1 MKLENYKNIKK
12 SEWQEIATK
21 FDILW
26 TEDSVVRYL
35 VEKIAEKIGV
45 DDKIV
50 NDNELKKQVVEKINI
65 DFEIIPVKN
74 INSTKPKKNTN
85 KKVVKSKTPVVKEK
99 IRIVKEEEIIVP
111 VLSRLDELRLECETY
126 GIAWAENHTE
136 INLGQVLNGV
146 KQAGIL
152 PNKKITELDFIQ
164 NNKKTEINSSSTE
177 INSASFEINSS
188 NVDEYSQ
195 KVVDFEPA
203 NPNVSSNIF
212 LEISKQVLNTQ
223 NSNPAFNPLATEQVF
238 FNGGYTNSNAYLD
251 SYKNIYISAIKSHWR
266 LLSFSEIND
275 MILRDTQTFTH
286 QINYNPKV
294 ANQIEIILCID
305 KSSVRIPSD
314 DINEWIEING

>member
-35 VEKIAEKIGV
+35 VEKVAEKIGV

-50 NDNELKKQVVEKINI
+50 NDNELKKQVVEKINL

-74 INSTKPKKNTN
+74 IKTTKPKKNTN
-85 KKVVKSKTPVVKEK
+85 KKVVKSKTL
-99 IRIVKEEEIIVP
+99 IVKEEPQVINN
-111 VLSRLDELRLECETY
+111 LSRLDELRLECETY

-152 PNKKITELDFIQ
+152 PNKKITELDFVQ
-164 NNKKTEINSSSTE
+164 NNKKTEINSS
-177 INSASFEINSS
+177 SFEINSS
-188 NVDEYSQ
+188 NVDEYSK

-203 NPNVSSNIF
+203 NSNVSSNIF

-238 FNGGYTNSNAYLD
+238 FNGGYTNSNVYLD

>member
-21 FDILW
+21 FDVLW

-35 VEKIAEKIGV
+35 VEKVAEKIGV

-50 NDNELKKQVVEKINI
+50 SDNELKKQVVEKINL

-74 INSTKPKKNTN
+74 IATTKTKKNTT

-99 IRIVKEEEIIVP
+99 TPIVKEEPQIINN
-111 VLSRLDELRLECETY
+111 LSRLDELRLECETY
-126 GIAWAENHTE
+126 GIAWAENHSE

-152 PNKKITELDFIQ
+152 PNKKITELDLIQ

-195 KVVDFEPA
+195 KVVGAE

-212 LEISKQVLNTQ
+212 LEISKEVLNTQ
-223 NSNPAFNPLATEQVF
+223 NSNPAFNPLATETVL
-238 FNGGYTNSNAYLD
+238 FNGGYSNSNAYLD
-251 SYKNIYISAIKSHWR
+251 TYKDIYISAIKSHWR

-286 QINYNPKV
+286 QINYNQKV
-294 ANQIEIILCID
+294 ANQIEIILCIEN
-305 KSSVRIPSD
+305 SSVRIPSD
-314 DINEWIEING
+314 DINEWVEING

>member
-26 TEDSVVRYL
+26 TDDSVVRYL

-50 NDNELKKQVVEKINI
+50 NDNELKKQVVEKINL

-74 INSTKPKKNTN
+74 IKITKPKKNTN

-99 IRIVKEEEIIVP
+99 TPIVKEEEIIVP

-152 PNKKITELDFIQ
+152 PNKKITELDFVQ

-177 INSASFEINSS
+177 INSSSFEINSS

-195 KVVDFEPA
+195 KVVDFQPA
-203 NPNVSSNIF
+203 NSNVSSNIF

-238 FNGGYTNSNAYLD
+238 NNGGYTNSNAYLD
-251 SYKNIYISAIKSHWR
+251 SYKNIYISAIKNHWR
-266 LLSFSEIND
+266 LLFFSEIND

-286 QINYNPKV
+286 QINHNPKV
-294 ANQIEIILCID
+294 ANEIEIILNIEN
-305 KSSVRIPSD
+305 SSVRIPSD